1 MLQHDFKILN
11 IGLHC
16 IIIIAHDFLLLKNIN
31 NSHRVGD
38 VLFTSSDVSLK
49 QFIDVEVFII
59 LTKWIIQSLCSSQP
73 SKDEEKLEDGEDG
86 DDDITLLS
94 ADDPLVRDEG
104 DGEED
109 INGEVNHLRSCD
121 TV

>member
-16 IIIIAHDFLLLKNIN
+16 IIIIVRDFLLLKNIN
-31 NSHRVGD
+31 NSHRVSD